1 MSDKK
6 KKRPPNRTRAV
17 KKIRVTSNGT
27 KIVKWI
33 CEFPGYELS
42 EPGSRLCVR
51 STLADIRKRFLAS
64 RQRVRK
70 IRGKM
75 NMINKRRARAMRHRA
90 VKIKK

>member
-1 MSDKK
+1 MTEK
-6 KKRPPNRTRAV
+6 KKRVPNRTRAV
-17 KKIRVTSNGT
+17 KKIRITASGI
-27 KIVKWI
+27 KIIKWV

-42 EPGSRLCVR
+42 EPGSRLCIR

-75 NMINKRRARAMRHRA
+75 NMINKRRARAMRNRA
-90 VKIKK
+90 IKIKR